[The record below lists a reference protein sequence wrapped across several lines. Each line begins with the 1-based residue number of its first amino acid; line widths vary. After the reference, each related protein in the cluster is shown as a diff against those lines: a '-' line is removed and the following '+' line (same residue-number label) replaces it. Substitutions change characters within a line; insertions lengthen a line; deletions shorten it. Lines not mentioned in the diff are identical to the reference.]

1 MADYL
6 ARIAESEERAR
17 ELEAQLL
24 DPEIARQAG
33 EYQKLA
39 KALGGL
45 RPLLEVG
52 QRYREVIEQLEDSR
66 SMLDDSDAELAAA
79 ISKLK
84 ALKLLLHP
92 PKPAGPARCAESRS
106 GGHNKKGDTLEA
118 IIASKNESFAAWY
131 AELVVKSELIEYY
144 DISGCYILRPWA
156 FSI

>member
-39 KALGGL
+39 RALGGL

-52 QRYREVIEQLEDSR
+52 LRYREVIEQLEDSR
-66 SMLDDSDAELAAA
+66 AMLDDSDAELAELARA
-79 ISKLK
+79 EVEAWESEHLVLDEKL
-84 ALKLLLHP
+84 ADL
-92 PKPAGPARCAESRS
+92 
-106 GGHNKKGDTLEA
+106 
-118 IIASKNESFAAWY
+118 
-131 AELVVKSELIEYY
+131 
-144 DISGCYILRPWA
+144 LRPVRGLA
-156 FSI
+156 